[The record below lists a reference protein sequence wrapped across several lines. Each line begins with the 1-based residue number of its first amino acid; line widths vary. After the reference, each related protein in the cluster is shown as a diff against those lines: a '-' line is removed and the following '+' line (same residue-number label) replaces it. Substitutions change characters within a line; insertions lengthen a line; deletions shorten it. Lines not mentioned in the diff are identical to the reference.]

1 MPRARVRRLAALAAI
16 GIPLACAAQPADPIL
31 LGAGIRSRPDYDGSS
46 SQRTDIIPLVRYYG
60 RPWFARTTQGILEG
74 GLRYELAPLFWAGA
88 QIAYE
93 PGRDEP
99 HLDPGVSAGLHLEW
113 DRQFGRVPVGF
124 LIRARQ
130 HLDEDR
136 GGQADLRITAGVYSG
151 FGVQAALFTQATWG
165 SENAV
170 RSLYGP
176 PNSGLLFLSFGAAA
190 LLDLSRHWVVL
201 ASAEQRRL
209 HDEAEESPL
218 AQRRSASYFSAG
230 LAYRF

>member
-1 MPRARVRRLAALAAI
+1 MRHIAALAALVA
-16 GIPLACAAQPADPIL
+16 PLACAAQNPDPIL
-31 LGAGIRSRPDYDGSS
+31 LGAGLRSRPEYDGS
-46 SQRTDIIPLVRYYG
+46 QARRTDVIPLVRYYG

-74 GLRYELAPLFWAGA
+74 GLRQELAPLFWAGA

-93 PGRDEP
+93 AGRDDPE
-99 HLDPGVSAGLHLEW
+99 LDAGASVGLHLEW

-130 HLDEDR
+130 HLDRDR
-136 GGQADLRITAGVYSG
+136 GAQADLRINAGVYAG
-151 FGVQAALFTQATWG
+151 YGVQAVVFTQATWG
-165 SENAV
+165 TRNAV

-176 PNSGLLFLSFGAAA
+176 ANSGLLYVSLGAGASF
-190 LLDLSRHWVVL
+190 DLARHWVIL

-209 HDEAEESPL
+209 RDEAESSPL
-218 AQRRSASYFSAG
+218 AERRSAAYFSAG